1 MLGIEISTEDMAK
14 ELDRLMFEY
23 TYEDGIFTVTIPNRR
38 LDIDPYV
45 NDIAEEIGRLY
56 GYENLISTLPKGTY
70 KKVNILAMLNIER
83 LFQKDYVV

>member
-56 GYENLISTLPKGTY
+56 GYENLISTLPKVHT

>member
-1 MLGIEISTEDMAK
+1 MAK

-70 KKVNILAMLNIER
+70 
-83 LFQKDYVV
+83 